1 MSEFVLI
8 KAEDLEPHP
17 DNPRKNLGDLTEL
30 TESIR
35 KNGILQ
41 NLTVVKHGDKYRV
54 VIGHRRLAA
63 AKKAGLKEIPCT
75 VAILDTRQQ
84 LCTMME
90 ENMQRQ
96 DLTIPEQA
104 YGFQYMLKLGETI
117 ESIARKT
124 GFSETTV
131 RHRLEI
137 AKLSKSTLKSATENK
152 EWQMTVKDYIE
163 LEKIKDIKTRERIIK
178 ENSNT
183 GRWRFQ
189 QDVFRAIE
197 DEKIDENRKKWLP
210 LLEAAGIEQDEKAQS
225 VFDGN
230 YRQIREIDLRKDKAP
245 KKLILKDYDKKTP
258 LTWKEQYRSIFI
270 LQKRTKTK
278 ALTKGEIERQ
288 EREKEE
294 KEFKK
299 KQKNLIKEMQLCAL
313 AVFEGNI
320 DEPDAS
326 EEMDTIFAL
335 WNVIKKINKYM
346 NIMTAAYTVL
356 GSKKVWNLE
365 EAEKKEIRERM
376 NTKRISTQL
385 LVAMM
390 GSLEDMNFIYY
401 DKSYRADEGKQGMMA
416 YETLHNTYGFCFT
429 DPEYMQILDGTHEFY
444 KKEKGD
450 K

>member
-137 AKLSKSTLKSATENK
+137 AKLSKSTLKSAAENK
-152 EWQMTVKDYIE
+152 EWQMTIKDYIE
-163 LEKIKDIKTRERIIK
+163 LEKIKDIKTRERIIE
-178 ENSNT
+178 ENSNS
-183 GRWRFQ
+183 GRWEFQ

-210 LLEAAGIEQDEKAQS
+210 LLEAAGIEQDEKAKS

-230 YRQIREIDLRKDKAP
+230 YRKIREIDLRKDKAP

-270 LQKRTKTK
+270 LQKITKTK
-278 ALTKGEIERQ
+278 ALTKREIERQ

-313 AVFEGNI
+313 AVFEGNV

-335 WNVIKKINKYM
+335 WNALKKIDKYM
-346 NIMTAAYTVL
+346 NIMTGAYTIL
-356 GSKKVWNLE
+356 GSKKTWNME

-376 NTKRISTQL
+376 DTKRISTQL
-385 LVAMM
+385 LVAVT

-401 DKSYRADEGKQGMMA
+401 DKSYRADEGKKGMLA
-416 YETLHNTYGFCFT
+416 YETLHNIYGFCFT